1 MKRKIVKSVRQTRPE
16 KQHEWPIVNLNTK
29 VSQAFPKTFV
39 PSNFSG
45 NAAEKRRNEY
55 LNKELL
61 STPYDRRGM
70 CRAHKTKRLNTLE
83 TLAHIYQT
91 LTPNQRKNKTV
102 RDILPLFE

>member
-1 MKRKIVKSVRQTRPE
+1 LKRKIVKSVRQTRPE

-55 LNKELL
+55 LKKELL